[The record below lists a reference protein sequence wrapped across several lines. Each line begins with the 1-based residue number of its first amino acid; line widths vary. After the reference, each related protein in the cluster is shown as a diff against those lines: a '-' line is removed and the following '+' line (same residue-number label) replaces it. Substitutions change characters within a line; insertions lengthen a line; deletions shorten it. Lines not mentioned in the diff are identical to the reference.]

1 MIHLRGV
8 TQHNLASIDLD
19 IPLGKMIG
27 ICGVSGSGKSTL
39 AFHVIHAEG
48 QRRYV
53 ETFSPY
59 VRQFLERLT
68 APSAQSIE
76 NIPPTIALES
86 GTTVKNAR
94 STVGTLTD
102 INDYLK
108 LLYSLDMSLED
119 SSSSPEAIRSLVEA
133 VCPNC
138 NIPIRS
144 ATVESILS
152 WLKVEKIGERFLILA
167 PLNLDKYGFNP
178 RELIYRGFVRIYTG
192 GRQIHLEEDPIT
204 ENISPPVF
212 VVVDRVAYNGQED
225 ETRIAESLR
234 VAMQVGE
241 GIVELAFPKNDESG
255 SYFHYS
261 FNAKKTC
268 PQCGFVVPVRR
279 PELFSFNS
287 PLGACPECK
296 GFGRIIGVNPDLVV
310 PDKTLSL
317 SDGAIKPWP
326 PGTYEYRD
334 LMKFCW
340 RERIPTDVPF
350 EELSQDARDKIFN
363 GTADFY
369 GVKGFFEWL
378 EEKRYKVHVRVFLS
392 RYRAFITCPVC
403 GGTRYRKETGIF
415 RLLGTPIYELQSWS
429 ITKCLDF
436 FKAHREI
443 LCSSQSSSVL
453 SNEIIRRL
461 KLLDSLRLG
470 YLSLD
475 RSSRTL
481 SGGEVQRVHLVR
493 VLGSGL
499 SNVLYIMDEPSTGL
513 HPRDQEHLVKA
524 LRRFVEQGNTVLV
537 VDHDPDILSACDE
550 LIELGPGGGKK
561 GGRIIARGTPP
572 ELASNPESITG
583 RYLLGCSAIGELF
596 SVQSERDRMGALPCV
611 PVPDDQARMLI
622 VKDTRVN
629 NLKNISVRF
638 PLGRLIGVS
647 GVSGAGKTTLV
658 RTVLY
663 SSWLKH
669 KRLPVEDE
677 IPPGSWKM
685 EGLKWIDNMM
695 FVDHRPVARTP
706 RANLMSYAGIMS
718 IVRNLLA
725 NTDEAREKGYGPGFF
740 SFNQPGGRCEVCQGE
755 GYEHH
760 EMQFLADV
768 YSECPACHGKR
779 FKKEALEIRYK
790 GWNIADFLD
799 ATAEDVASHFS
810 DHPTIMQFLKP
821 FFLLQLHHL
830 KLGQPLATLSAG
842 ESQRLKLVPF
852 VREMLAL
859 EKAGTRSSGKS
870 CLILDEPSRGLHPL
884 DLENLS
890 SVLRMLVDRGHTVI
904 MVEHNLQLLSLCDWI
919 IDLGPGSGDEGGK
932 LVYEGSVAGLMEC
945 AESATGLAMKNFIER
960 RLRGQIDQSFR
971 FASVVSNVKPS
982 LDGFTKSSGSEKNK
996 LSRETKV
1003 RDVILK
1009 GVRHHSLNIEEL
1021 KLPLGAMIAITG
1033 VSGSGKSTL
1042 AFDVLFS
1049 EGQRRYLEC
1058 LSSYVRNYFPLPER
1072 PTIDLLEGLPP
1083 TVAVEQRLSR
1093 LGNKSTVGTVTEI
1106 YHFLRVL
1113 FAKAG
1118 EQHCPGCGHPVEA
1131 LTEDELIARIE
1142 HELSSPNPPLVL
1154 SPVVYRR
1161 KGVYRDL
1168 ANKLDRMGFQELRV
1182 DGVWMKPSELASSL
1196 LSRFTDHTI
1205 EGKVPLSIP
1214 FGDEAI
1220 EWLRKALKLSDGL
1233 FMLVYDDGKEEMLS
1247 LRFFCHRCQRSFM
1260 PLEPRL
1266 FSFNSPYGAC
1276 LRCDGTGGDE
1286 NGSVCPACGGSR
1298 LNEQARA
1305 VKWAGRAI
1313 HEWTAL
1319 SVDESLQ
1326 LWENIEQ
1333 KLNSVEF
1340 SRWREVLEAVKTEII
1355 SRLRFLMD
1363 VGLGYL
1369 TLDRS
1374 GDTLSGGE
1382 VQRIRLAAHLGSN
1395 LCGVFYVLD
1404 EPTIGLHPSDNHK
1417 LLQCLKKLRDRGNT
1431 VLVVEHDQE
1440 TLRAADVVVE
1450 LGPGAGRNGGRVVAK
1465 GRFEDLLVQDGTL
1478 TGRSFG
1484 NELCFE
1490 ELETRRRPV
1499 NSSHKNW
1506 LTVRSISIRNFNG
1519 VDVSIPLG
1527 TLTCITGVSGSG
1539 KSTLLFDVVKVGLE
1553 RALSDKGDRVRSG
1566 HLPFSYIEGYE
1577 GISRVQE
1584 VDHQPI
1590 GRTSRSIPATY
1601 IGIWDEIRKIFAS
1614 LPAAKAL
1621 GFTPAHFSFNI
1632 DGGRCEMCKG
1642 QGVVV
1647 EKMGFLPDVTRTC
1660 PACGGTRFKSDVLS
1674 VRHRGCSIADVL
1686 AMTFDEAGEHFKAY
1700 GLIAKPVEIVRKLGL
1715 GYLTLGQP
1723 SSTLSGGEA
1732 QRIKLVKELQKQS
1745 RPTVFMLDEPTTG
1758 LHRSDIV
1765 KLVAVLRDLVDRGHT
1780 VLVIEHNMDF
1790 VRLSDYIIDIGPEGG
1805 IHGGNI
1811 VACGTPEEMKAFV
1824 NVSRTARALW
1834 GLGESDVRRS
1844 VTAMHSCA

>member
-1 MIHLRGV
+1 MMIRLRGV
-8 TQHNLASIDLD
+8 NQHNLANIDLD

-27 ICGVSGSGKSTL
+27 ICGVSGSGKSSL

-59 VRQFLERLT
+59 VRQFLERLA

-108 LLYSLDMSLED
+108 LLYSLDVPLLKAPSAAPD
-119 SSSSPEAIRSLVEA
+119 VPQSLVEA
-133 VCPNC
+133 FCPNC
-138 NIPIRS
+138 NVIIRP
-144 ATVESILS
+144 ATVETILS
-152 WLKVEKIGERFLILA
+152 WLRQDHANGGVGKRFLILA
-167 PLNLDKYGFNP
+167 PLDLDKYGFNP
-178 RELIYRGFVRIYTG
+178 RELIYRGFVRIYAG
-192 GRQIHLEEDPIT
+192 GRQIHLEEDPIP
-204 ENISPPVF
+204 ESISPPIF
-212 VVVDRVAYNGQED
+212 VVVDRVVYNGRED
-225 ETRIAESLR
+225 EPRIAESLR
-234 VAMQVGE
+234 VAIQVGE
-241 GIVELAFPKNDESG
+241 GIVELAFPSGDESG
-255 SYFHYS
+255 SYVHYS
-261 FNAKKTC
+261 FNARQSC
-268 PQCGFVVPVRR
+268 PTCGFVVPERR

-310 PDKTLSL
+310 PDRTLSL
-317 SDGAIKPWP
+317 ADGAIKPWP
-326 PGTYEYRD
+326 PGSYEYRD
-334 LMKFCW
+334 LMRFCW
-340 RERIPTDVPF
+340 REGIPTDVPF
-350 EELSQDARDKIFN
+350 DELPQDARDKIFN
-363 GTADFY
+363 GTRDFY

-392 RYRAFITCPVC
+392 RYRAFIPCPLC

-415 RLLGTPIYELQSWS
+415 RLLGIPIYELQSWS
-429 ITKCLDF
+429 IARCLDF
-436 FKAHREI
+436 FKAHREL
-443 LCSSQSSSVL
+443 LCEQPSSAIV

-461 KLLDSLRLG
+461 ELLVSLRLG

-475 RSSRTL
+475 RPSRTL

-499 SNVLYIMDEPSTGL
+499 SNVLYIIDEPSTGL

-524 LRRFVEQGNTVLV
+524 LRRFVDQGNTVLV

-550 LIELGPGGGKK
+550 LIELGPGGGKN
-561 GGRIIARGTPP
+561 GGRIIARGSPSD
-572 ELASNPESITG
+572 LASNPESITG
-583 RYLLGCSAIGELF
+583 AYLSGRLLKSSFGEKRLKPS
-596 SVQSERDRMGALPCV
+596 SV
-611 PVPDDQARMLI
+611 DDQSRMLI
-622 VKDTRVN
+622 VKDARVN
-629 NLKNISVRF
+629 NLKDLSARF
-638 PLGRLIGVS
+638 PMGCLIGVS

-677 IPPGSWKM
+677 IPPGSWKVD
-685 EGLKWIDNMM
+685 GLKWIDQMM
-695 FVDHRPVARTP
+695 FVDHRPIARTP

-718 IVRNLLA
+718 IIRNLLA
-725 NTDEAREKGYGPGFF
+725 STDEARERGYGPGFF

-779 FKKEALEIRYK
+779 FKKEALEIRYR

-799 ATAEDVASHFS
+799 ATAEDVVSHFG
-810 DHPTIMQFLKP
+810 DNAMLVRFLRP
-821 FFLLQLHHL
+821 FFLLHLHHL

-852 VREMLAL
+852 VREMLAE
-859 EKAGTRSSGKS
+859 EKVGFRRPKRN
-870 CLILDEPSRGLHPL
+870 CLILDEPSKGLHPR
-884 DLENLS
+884 DLENLAK
-890 SVLRMLVDRGHTVI
+890 VLRMIVDQGHTVI
-904 MVEHNLQLLSLCDWI
+904 IVEHNLQLLSLCDWI
-919 IDLGPGSGDEGGK
+919 VDLGPGSGDDGGRV
-932 LVYEGSVAGLMEC
+932 VYEGPVAGLMEC
-945 AESATGLAMKNFIER
+945 TESATGAAMRSLVER
-960 RLRGQIDQSFR
+960 KEGNHS
-971 FASVVSNVKPS
+971 AGVSSQLDRSYKP
-982 LDGFTKSSGSEKNK
+982 G
-996 LSRETKV
+996 REELKQV
-1003 RDVILK
+1003 REIVLK
-1009 GVRHHSLNIEEL
+1009 GVRHHSLNIGEL
-1021 KLPLGAMIAITG
+1021 RLPLGAMIALTG
-1033 VSGSGKSTL
+1033 LSGSGKSTL

-1072 PTIDLLEGLPP
+1072 PTIEMLEGLPP

-1118 EQHCPGCGHPVEA
+1118 EQYCPSCGRPVEA

-1142 HELSSPNPPLVL
+1142 TALRSSDPPLVL
-1154 SPVVYRR
+1154 TPAVYRR

-1168 ANKLDRMGFQELRV
+1168 ANKLDRMGFRELRV
-1182 DGVWMKPSELASSL
+1182 DGVWMKTSELASSL

-1205 EGKVPLSIP
+1205 EGKVPLSVP
-1214 FGDEAI
+1214 FGDEAV
-1220 EWLRKALKLSDGL
+1220 EWLRKALKISDGL
-1233 FMLVYDDGKEEMLS
+1233 LVLVYGDGREEMLS
-1247 LRFFCHRCQRSFM
+1247 LKFFCHRCQRSFM

-1276 LRCDGTGGDE
+1276 RRCDGTGREED
-1286 NGSVCPACGGSR
+1286 GSVCPSCRGIR

-1305 VKWAGRAI
+1305 VRWAGRAI

-1319 SVDESLQ
+1319 SVEESLSV
-1326 LWENIEQ
+1326 WENLERE
-1333 KLNSVEF
+1333 LLSGELA
-1340 SRWREVLEAVKTEII
+1340 RWREVVEAVRAEII
-1355 SRLRFLMD
+1355 SRLKFLMD
-1363 VGLGYL
+1363 VGLSYL

-1395 LCGVFYVLD
+1395 LCGVFYILD
-1404 EPTIGLHPSDNHK
+1404 EPTIGLHPSDNWK
-1417 LLQCLKKLRDRGNT
+1417 LIQCLKKLRDRGNT
-1431 VLVVEHDQE
+1431 VLVVEHDLD
-1440 TLRAADVVVE
+1440 TLKAADVVVE
-1450 LGPGAGRNGGRVVAK
+1450 LGPGAGHNGGRIVAQ
-1465 GRFEDLLVQDGTL
+1465 GRFEDLLCREGTL
-1478 TGRSFG
+1478 TGRSFST
-1484 NELCFE
+1484 ETCFD
-1490 ELETRRRPV
+1490 ELEARRRPV
-1499 NSSHKNW
+1499 SSSHKDW
-1506 LTVRSISIRNFNG
+1506 LTLKSISIRNLRS

-1553 RALSDKGDRVRSG
+1553 RVLSAGKGNLRYDD
-1566 HLPFSYIEGYE
+1566 LPFSSIEGYE

-1590 GRTSRSIPATY
+1590 GRTSRSTPATY
-1601 IGIWDEIRKIFAS
+1601 IGIWDEIRRIFAS

-1621 GFTPAHFSFNI
+1621 GFTPAHFSFNVE
-1632 DGGRCEMCKG
+1632 GGRCEMCKG
-1642 QGVVV
+1642 QGVIV
-1647 EKMGFLPDVTRTC
+1647 EKMGFLPDVTKTC
-1660 PACGGTRFKSDVLS
+1660 PACGGTRFRSDVLS

-1686 AMTFDEAGEHFKAY
+1686 SMTFDEAGEHFKAY
-1700 GLIAKPVEIVRKLGL
+1700 GLIAKPVEIVKKLGL
-1715 GYLTLGQP
+1715 GYLTLGQS

-1758 LHRSDIV
+1758 LHRADIV
-1765 KLVAVLRDLVDRGHT
+1765 KLIGVLRDLVDRGHT
-1780 VLVIEHNMDF
+1780 VIVIEHNMDF
-1790 VRLSDYIIDIGPEGG
+1790 VRLSDYIIDIGPGG
-1805 IHGGNI
+1805 GVHGGRI
-1811 VACGTPEEMKAFV
+1811 VACGTPEEMRAFV
-1824 NVSRTARALW
+1824 NVSRTAQALW
-1834 GLGESDVRRS
+1834 GSENGRTGEGLALSSTVLS
-1844 VTAMHSCA
+1844 A